1 MSPRMHIQDPD
12 KASGS
17 GATAATERRLQ
28 SNQLLR
34 GGRRVVIEHG
44 DASYTLLLTRND
56 KLILVK

>member
-1 MSPRMHIQDPD
+1 MQTQAPD
-12 KASGS
+12 KASG
-17 GATAATERRLQ
+17 GAGAASERRFQ
-28 SNQLLR
+28 SNQLLQ

>member
-1 MSPRMHIQDPD
+1 MSPRMHIQNPD

-17 GATAATERRLQ
+17 AATAATERRLQ

>member
-1 MSPRMHIQDPD
+1 MSPRLQDQNPE
-12 KASGS
+12 K
-17 GATAATERRLQ
+17 TAGGLAPMPERRVDSTELLQ
-28 SNQLLR
+28 

>member
-1 MSPRMHIQDPD
+1 MSPRMQTQAPD
-12 KASGS
+12 KASG
-17 GATAATERRLQ
+17 GAGAASERRFQ
-28 SNQLLR
+28 SNQLLQ

>member
-1 MSPRMHIQDPD
+1 MHHAQKLTPRSSDPQP
-12 KASGS
+12 APP
-17 GATAATERRLQ
+17 RLQ

>member
-1 MSPRMHIQDPD
+1 MSPRLQDQHPD
-12 KASGS
+12 KTTG
-17 GATAATERRLQ
+17 GAAPLQERRVD
-28 SNQLLR
+28 STQLLQ